1 MLLPKAQQQ
10 SHRKHHSKWV
20 NNALNKQLRLPS
32 NQAILEH
39 HAIASEELNA
49 HNTQQF
55 HTVSSVQQGVA
66 SKYTALQ
73 AAELTKTTCTCIATK
88 AVFSSSPRHGTVS
101 TICSNSPLH
110 GAVSTICSNSSVHC
124 TVPTICRHIQTPVFH
139 SDSPI
144 RCIVQG
150 KNTTSDISWKKN
162 HTHTQTKK
170 TPGT

>member
-1 MLLPKAQQQ
+1 MLLLPKAQQQ

-73 AAELTKTTCTCIATK
+73 AAELAKTTCTCIATK
-88 AVFSSSPRHGTVS
+88 AVFSSSPR
-101 TICSNSPLH
+101 H

-150 KNTTSDISWKKN
+150 KNTTSDISWKKKP
-162 HTHTQTKK
+162 HTHTNQK